1 MCFKYTKQILG
12 YNLSTPIFAKT
23 LKTMETA
30 KSTGKFWV
38 YFFIS
43 IVVLVIMSWFT
54 PKFFWVVLPF
64 NFTFFAKGMN
74 LL

>member
-1 MCFKYTKQILG
+1 
-12 YNLSTPIFAKT
+12 
-23 LKTMETA
+23 METT
-30 KSTGKFWV
+30 KSTSKYWM

-43 IVVLVIMSWFT
+43 IVAVTIMAIFA

-64 NFTFFAKGMN
+64 NFTFFAKSMN